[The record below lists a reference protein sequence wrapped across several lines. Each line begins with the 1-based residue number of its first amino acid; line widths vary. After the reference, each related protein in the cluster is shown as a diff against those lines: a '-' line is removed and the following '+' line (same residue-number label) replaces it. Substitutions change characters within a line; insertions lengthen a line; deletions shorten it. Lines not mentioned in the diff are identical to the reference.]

1 MWIFLFSA
9 RNILLM
15 SVCGSSTGPVP
26 STGSQRFRAA
36 VLRDNGL
43 RKHSSPRPQGVKKT
57 DGKIGMNPV
66 PDC

>member
-1 MWIFLFSA
+1 MDFSA
-9 RNILLM
+9 RNILLL

-26 STGSQRFRAA
+26 SASELQCYVTMASENTAA
-36 VLRDNGL
+36 RG
-43 RKHSSPRPQGVKKT
+43 HEGIKKT